1 MKPLVAAVLVLAL
14 TGCASLP
21 TAGPVRIGPDL
32 TQASGEETFYYSPSS
47 PTEDATQVEI
57 LNGFLAAGT
66 GPQNDYAVAREFLSE
81 NIRSTWSPSQEVLIQ
96 RSSPKVSVLE
106 GDVATVEI
114 DVSGRIDADGRYEAV
129 PAGSSQVLEFS
140 FVREGSQWR
149 LNKAPDA
156 TVLIRPVFD
165 VVFSSF
171 SVYFFDRQ
179 KRFLVPEV
187 RWFPNTAATGTRLAN
202 ALLRGPSN
210 WLKPAVISAI
220 PSGTRLSIDAVT
232 VENGVA
238 LVDLTARALVA
249 TRTDRSL
256 MKAQLDATLS
266 QLPSVSEV
274 AISIERSKQEI
285 ADSQNEQNVKGTR
298 SLAFVGEEG
307 LESLASTEPSFFQAG
322 KEFFEQT
329 EVSQLALS
337 RESGWL
343 AAISD
348 GVVIRTRSEQ
358 PGSTIEAV
366 DSRAGIV
373 AIDFDPQ
380 EYLWSLTL
388 EGSSAVRAI
397 SFDGKSSTVAAPW
410 LAGQSVRAFAISPEG
425 TRAALLVSGSDR
437 NRVLVSAIVRNPSG
451 TPIELAEPIEIAGE
465 VANPSALN
473 WVDAVTVAVVN
484 STDVFT
490 NAFLTTVGGTSRAV
504 SAVQGT
510 IALVAGGSNSAL
522 YLLTSSGD
530 LYTYRGSTWSLI
542 RESVRALTA
551 IN

>member
-81 NIRSTWSPSQEVLIQ
+81 DIRSTWSPSQEVLIQ

-106 GDVATVEI
+106 GDLATVEI

-202 ALLRGPSN
+202 ALLRGPSD
-210 WLKPAVISAI
+210 WLKPAVVSVI

-266 QLPSVSEV
+266 QLPAVSEV

-285 ADSQNEQNVKGTR
+285 ADSQNEQNVQGIR
-298 SLAFVGEEG
+298 PLAFVGEEG
-307 LESLASTEPSFFQAG
+307 LESLASTEQSFFQAG
-322 KEFFEQT
+322 KDFFEQT

-348 GVVIRTRSEQ
+348 GVVIRSRSEQ
-358 PGSTIEAV
+358 PGATIEAV

-397 SFDGKSSTVAAPW
+397 SFDGESSTVVAPW
-410 LAGQSVRAFAISPEG
+410 LASQSVRAFAISPEG
-425 TRAALLVSGSDR
+425 TRAALLVSGADR

-451 TPIELAEPIEIAGE
+451 APIELAEPIEIAGE
-465 VANPSALN
+465 VPNPSALS
-473 WVDAVTVAVVN
+473 WVDAVTVAIVN